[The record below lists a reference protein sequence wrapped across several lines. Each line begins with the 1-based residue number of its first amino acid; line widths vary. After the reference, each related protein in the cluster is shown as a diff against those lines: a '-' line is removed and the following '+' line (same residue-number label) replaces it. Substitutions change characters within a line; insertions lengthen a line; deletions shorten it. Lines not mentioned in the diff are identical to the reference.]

1 MRSTIS
7 NVKRP
12 SSVQDIAAEQ
22 WSRLYVDIRA
32 SYGRASIQSALLLN
46 GGASV
51 ALLAFLGNLAIAQQS
66 RGLPGNFVA
75 FKESFVCFG
84 AGVMLA
90 ATSSVV
96 AFLIQI
102 VSIAHPRDA
111 EGRTGLHLRL
121 LGIGMVVASLL
132 LFAIG
137 VTLAASTFG
146 NLFDRRMLQL
156 NISLNTKGK
165 ARRLAS
171 IPLHHR
177 T

>member
-102 VSIAHPRDA
+102 VRSHILETPKAGPAFTSDYSELEWWSHRFFF
-111 EGRTGLHLRL
+111 LQL
-121 LGIGMVVASLL
+121 ASLWQQARS
-132 LFAIG
+132 AIC
-137 VTLAASTFG
+137 STVG
-146 NLFDRRMLQL
+146 CC
-156 NISLNTKGK
+156 SSTS
-165 ARRLAS
+165 A
-171 IPLHHR
+171 
-177 T
+177 